1 MHWGGLVD
9 LGLTEAQGSEGLP
22 EASRPR
28 PLTGALYTAAL
39 MGPSTPGMHRGLA
52 SANKSGSRAADYC
65 TRPTWPDG
73 PWLFLW
79 SPSPGPHAPGCTKWV
94 GV

>member
-1 MHWGGLVD
+1 MHWGGPVD
-9 LGLTEAQGSEGLP
+9 LGLTEAQGSEGPP
-22 EASRPR
+22 EASRPC
-28 PLTGALYTAAL
+28 PLTGALYTV
-39 MGPSTPGMHRGLA
+39 A

-73 PWLFLW
+73 PWPFRW
-79 SPSPGPHAPGCTKWV
+79 SPSPGPHAPGCAKWV